1 MNPPGQP
8 PFGPPGPPM
17 PPPPPGMGMPPGP
30 GMPPPGMPPPR
41 KSGGGG
47 LVILLI
53 VGAILALV
61 VIGAG
66 AFVVLAGDDDDD
78 RDLTSPPR
86 PTYTYPT
93 RENPAPTATSG
104 GDPRSVL
111 KSSIRTADGSTYNQ
125 VGINTGSCTTRANT
139 VLAGRLRIYPCTDQ
153 LYSAAY
159 ASPTRN
165 IVTVISIMKLG
176 SASDAG
182 AISRAVNSKG
192 WPKLLK
198 PSSTSGLPV
207 PTEEPDSWTKAWT
220 LDSRVVYAQSY
231 WARGGAV
238 GDRDGSVYNAG
249 DELGTEVLNTLRF
262 SS

>member
-30 GMPPPGMPPPR
+30 GMPGGMPPPR

-78 RDLTSPPR
+78 RDITSPR

-93 RENPAPTATSG
+93 SDAPTPRPTSD

-111 KSSIRTADGSTYNQ
+111 KSSIRTADGSTYTQ
-125 VGINTGSCTTRANT
+125 AGINTSSCTSRANT

-176 SASDAG
+176 SSSDAG

-238 GDRDGSVYNAG
+238 GDRDGSVYKAG